1 MSQIGELFS
10 RILSAGGSRGLSR
23 DADLVLA
30 PDPALAFFNESLRRH
45 HADGDI
51 VGDPGLLWDTGALLG
66 RREGLK
72 AHLLADRGS
81 GVLGVSDV
89 LVIVN
94 RDDWRRSFREVRVPW
109 VERASE
115 LMRERFDAFCREEDF
130 HLAFPQRPLGFRIV
144 EDGGAEMRGE
154 RIGLGAGELVTGLLP
169 NLYGGA
175 VRASRRSIAVHLHV
189 PGGWDGYQEV
199 GALHSDQVLF
209 TLGSH
214 WLDNY
219 RHPALEVPAL
229 YRLHQY
235 GDGSFVHVINPE
247 VKDRYR
253 ITERAVEAG
262 PEVLRIERDDGVMI
276 AWMVLQVVE
285 EEGPPSTVPPRRW
298 SSTMQELGADE
309 TFSVDGDPLP
319 GPMITSGRT
328 VVPEAMDDRL
338 VSMRETGALLQKVH
352 FARFMEGYDVY
363 LDEEGRVVT
372 DAARPA
378 ATLHV
383 RGRQVS
389 MEAHQG
395 GVGLDGVAL
404 SPGAPV
410 FLEGDARITVGET
423 AIEWVDLGGI
433 RARGWP
439 YLGELRRVGTT
450 SHLVHGRTHRI
461 GREPR
466 CAVRLPDEPHNDNIV
481 WRPELRAGGTIRSR
495 NGEIPKSR
503 FYIDS
508 IMVASEHAEVDL
520 SDQPRLRSLAR
531 DCYSYVRRGA
541 EILPLHP
548 RRKQDGPM
556 ERTLAPG
563 DEILVGN
570 CVFRIGW
577 GETRSP
583 EAAPRLTAQELAD
596 AVDVTVRAAAPP
608 APKIAAPML
617 PEPAPV
623 VVQEEATGAF
633 VPGSLADEQELE
645 PALLPEPASGPFD
658 LPVAAGLGERGSAPP
673 PLRFGQGADSLMG
686 RTSDT
691 FDALDVPTTPA
702 TSREQLGL
710 APIAPTPGRAFDALD
725 APTRPSTLRSDV
737 LDAPTRPGVSTADIT
752 RSVELPRVA
761 APMLTGDADSFSPE
775 LDPTAVPVGE
785 QPPPVA
791 IPASGDSLLGDRDD
805 PMPTPAPAVRAAPD
819 APPADPTGVAVVDE
833 SDWQHE
839 LSRPARLA
847 LVGWMVTGTVV
858 VGNHAGA
865 DVVVPEN
872 RSAPG
877 QAFRPTDYLE
887 LYVRGRRGRFRVLS
901 TAESSVRLGGAAA
914 SEGDQVDGLEVSV
927 IRRDDQGEP
936 DFDVELALVED
947 PGLPD
952 PRARLLRLDRS
963 DRMASALFTL
973 GLPLRQPRPVQLG
986 AIAARATW
994 DGQGL
999 SLEGYLP
1006 TYRRSDGTW
1015 RPFFVRSAGAA
1026 FRTVPED
1033 GAPLVLRPG
1042 DQLISGRSVYVFEG

>member
-51 VGDPGLLWDTGALLG
+51 VADPGLMWDTGALLG

-130 HLAFPQRPLGFRIV
+130 HLAFPQRPLGFRVV

-154 RIGLGAGELVTGLLP
+154 RIGLLPGELVTGLLP

-175 VRASRRSIAVHLHV
+175 VQASRRSIAVHLHV

-219 RHPALEVPAL
+219 RHPTLEVPAL

-262 PEVLRIERDDGVMI
+262 PEVLRIERDDGVVV

-298 SSTMQELGADE
+298 SSTMQELGAED
-309 TFSVDGDPLP
+309 TFSIDGDPLP
-319 GPMITSGRT
+319 GPLITSGRT

-338 VSMRETGALLQKVH
+338 VSLRETGALLQKVH

-363 LDEEGRVVT
+363 LDGEGRVVT
-372 DAARPA
+372 NAGRPA

-389 MEAHQG
+389 IEAHQG

-410 FLEGDARITVGET
+410 FLEGDARITVGEA
-423 AIEWVDLGGI
+423 AIEWRDLGGV

-439 YLGELRRVGTT
+439 YLGELQRVGTT
-450 SHLVHGRTHRI
+450 SHLVHGRVHRI

-466 CAVRLPDEPHNDNIV
+466 CAVRLPDEPHNENIV
-481 WRPELRAGGTIRSR
+481 WRPELRAGGSIRSR

-520 SDQPRLRSLAR
+520 GDTPRLRSLAR
-531 DCYSYVRRGA
+531 DCYSYVRRGT

-548 RRKQDGPM
+548 RRKQDGPL
-556 ERTLAPG
+556 ERALEPG

-570 CVFRIGW
+570 CVFRIAW
-577 GETRSP
+577 GEAAP
-583 EAAPRLTAQELAD
+583 ADAAPRLTARELAD
-596 AVDVTVRAAAPP
+596 AVDITVRAAPP
-608 APKIAAPML
+608 GPPRVAAPML
-617 PEPAPV
+617 PDPAEV
-623 VVQEEATGAF
+623 VVQEESTGAF
-633 VPGSLADEQELE
+633 SPDALAAARAE
-645 PALLPEPASGPFD
+645 PPEPEAPSDPFD

-673 PLRFGQGADSLMG
+673 PLQFGQGAGALMG
-686 RTSDT
+686 GTGDT
-691 FDALDVPTTPA
+691 FDALDAPTTPA
-702 TSREQLGL
+702 TSRADLGL
-710 APIAPTPGRAFDALD
+710 DPFDAPHRGGMDAID
-725 APTRPSTLRSDV
+725 APTRPSQSRADI
-737 LDAPTRPGVSTADIT
+737 LDAPTRPGVGLDAPT
-752 RSVELPRVA
+752 RPAALPRVA
-761 APMLTGDADSFSPE
+761 APMLTGDAESFAPE
-775 LDPTAVPVGE
+775 SDPTAVPVGE
-785 QPPPVA
+785 APPPVS

-805 PMPTPAPAVRAAPD
+805 PMPAPAPAVRAAPD
-819 APPADPTGVAVVDE
+819 APAADPTGVAVVDE
-833 SDWQHE
+833 ADWQHE

-847 LVGWMVTGTVV
+847 LVGWMFTGTVV

-865 DVVVPEN
+865 DVIVPEN
-872 RSAPG
+872 RSAPA
-877 QAFRPTDYLE
+877 QRFRPTDYLE
-887 LYVRGRRGRFRVLS
+887 LYVRGRRGRFRLLS
-901 TAESSVRLGGAAA
+901 TAEASASLGGAPAVE
-914 SEGDQVDGLEVSV
+914 SEQVDGLAVSV
-927 IRRDDQGEP
+927 VRRDDLGDP
-936 DFDVELALVED
+936 DFDVSLALVED

-952 PRARLLRLDRS
+952 PRARLLRLDRT

-973 GLPLRQPRPVQLG
+973 GLPVRQARPVKLG
-986 AIAARATW
+986 SIAARATW
-994 DGQGL
+994 DGERL
-999 SLEGYLP
+999 TLEGYLH
-1006 TYRRSDGTW
+1006 TYRRADGSW
-1015 RPFFVRSAGAA
+1015 RPFFVRSAGGA

-1033 GAPLVLRPG
+1033 GAPLVLRRG